1 MKNIIFLIIFIS
13 TSVFAVPQTIN
24 NYLKE
29 NPTWFTDTPSHN
41 FLSTRCLVLNTIAY
55 ERLKIQGGEEAK
67 NLAAGYD
74 ESRKYFYEFS
84 LLSKQMAQISD
95 EAYEERMMVWAKI
108 YGDEAISNWNTYNS
122 LWEGDLGDDL
132 MTCNKVLLPKFSEY
146 AEALEKAM
154 KELAL

>member
-29 NPTWFTDTPSHN
+29 NPTWFTDNPSHN
-41 FLSTRCLVLNTIAY
+41 FLSTRCFILNNIAY
-55 ERLKIQGGEEAK
+55 ERLQ
-67 NLAAGYD
+67 NQTD
-74 ESRKYFYEFS
+74 EKFKQVIKDYEVARKYFYEFS
-84 LLSKQMAQISD
+84 ILSKAIAQISD

-108 YGDEAISNWNTYNS
+108 YGDEAVSNWNTYNT

-132 MTCNKVLLPKFSEY
+132 MTCNKILLPKFNEY

-154 KELAL
+154 KEQAL